1 MSIVKLNNV
10 HFAYKKGEDVLSGIN
25 LSVPQGSIYGFLGVN
40 GAGKTTTIR
49 LILSLIQSNQGTI
62 QLFDE
67 DIKTSYP
74 KHLRKVGSLIENPSL
89 YSHLSGYDNLKICAN
104 YFGVSQTHITDVLAL
119 VNLTENKNK
128 LAGNYSTGM
137 KQRLGL
143 GISLLH
149 NPELLILDEPT
160 NGLDPKGIIEFRSI
174 IHQLRDQGKT
184 IVLSSHIL
192 SEVEKIVSHLGII
205 NNGSIVFEGPLET
218 LQELKRKNITI
229 RMRVS
234 DHEKALQILNKYKP
248 ILELPF
254 IEFHIP
260 EENDIPSINNT
271 LMNSGIDLFEIIH
284 VSKGLEHM
292 FLNMTNQ

>member
-1 MSIVKLNNV
+1 MSIVQLHNV
-10 HFAYKKGEDVLSGIN
+10 HFAYKRGEDVLSGVN
-25 LSVPQGSIYGFLGVN
+25 LAIPQGSIYGFLGVN

-49 LILSLIQSNQGTI
+49 LILSLLKSNQGAI
-62 QLFDE
+62 KLFGE

-74 KHLRKVGSLIENPSL
+74 NHLKMVGSLIENPSL
-89 YSHLSGYDNLKICAN
+89 YSHLSGYDNLKIWAN
-104 YFGVSQTHITDVLAL
+104 CFGVSHSRIDDVLAL
-119 VNLTENKNK
+119 VNLSDNKQK

-174 IHQLRDQGKT
+174 INQLRDEGKT

-192 SEVEKIVSHLGII
+192 TEVEKIVSHLGII
-205 NNGSIVFEGPLET
+205 NNGSIVFEGTLET
-218 LQELKRKNITI
+218 LHELKRKNITI
-229 RMRVS
+229 RLRIS
-234 DHEKALQILNKYKP
+234 NPEKALQLLNAYDP
-248 ILELPF
+248 VLELPF
-254 IEFHIP
+254 IEMCVP
-260 EENDIPSINNT
+260 QENNIAIINKT
-271 LMNSGIDLFEIIH
+271 LMNSGIDIYEIKH